1 MSKIMSGIARSSL
14 LVDLSISMYS
24 GRKQDT
30 STRDE
35 VTASKGAKSKRA
47 ASVYKSL
54 FADCKEL
61 DDITKFQARLRQQHY
76 KYTKPWLDSGVRMLP
91 ATLLQQYQD
100 VMYDYEQEFDSL
112 VSKFLDKYDTLVA
125 AAAFQ
130 LGGLFDRA
138 EYPLR
143 SEVRRKFSFNLTYTP
158 MPTSGDFRLD
168 IENETQAALAAE
180 YEKSMQAMAER
191 AARDSWEK
199 LHVVLSRLAKQLAPR
214 GEDGKPGK
222 IYDSL
227 LGNAYELCELLRHFN
242 VTGDPALESMR
253 RQLMDIMEGVNTDA
267 LRKEADTRAVVHK
280 KVQEMLNQHDW
291 GIEDEES
298 DDGDDGQSGVQ
309 LAA

>member
-1 MSKIMSGIARSSL
+1 MSQIMSGIARSSL
-14 LVDLSISMYS
+14 LVDLSISVYS

-61 DDITKFQARLRQQHY
+61 DDITRFQARLRQQHY

-100 VMYDYEQEFDSL
+100 VMYDYEREFGEL
-112 VSKFLDKYDTLVA
+112 VDKFLDKYDTLVA

-130 LGGLFDRA
+130 LGALFDRS

-143 SEVRRKFSFNLTYTP
+143 SAVRRKFSFNLTYTP

-199 LHVVLSRLAKQLAPR
+199 LHVVLSRMAKQLAPR

-227 LGNAYELCELLRHFN
+227 LGNAYELCELLKHFN
-242 VTGDPALESMR
+242 VTGDAALESMR
-253 RQLMDIMEGVNTDA
+253 RQLMDVMEGVNTDA

-291 GIEDEES
+291 GIEDEEADEGATGS
-298 DDGDDGQSGVQ
+298 DEVQ

>member
-1 MSKIMSGIARSSL
+1 MSQIMSGIARSSL
-14 LVDLSISMYS
+14 LVDLSISVYS

-61 DDITKFQARLRQQHY
+61 DDITRFQARLRQQHY

-100 VMYDYEQEFDSL
+100 VMYDYEKEFGEL
-112 VSKFLDKYDTLVA
+112 VDKFLDKYDTLVA

-130 LGGLFDRA
+130 LGALFDRS

-143 SEVRRKFSFNLTYTP
+143 SAVRRKFSFNLTYTP

-168 IENETQAALAAE
+168 VENETQAALAAE

-199 LHVVLSRLAKQLAPR
+199 LHVVLSRMAKQLAPR

-227 LGNAYELCELLRHFN
+227 LGNAYELCELLKHFN
-242 VTGDPALESMR
+242 VTGDAALESMR
-253 RQLMDIMEGVNTDA
+253 RQLMDVMEGVNTDA

-291 GIEDEES
+291 GIEDEEADEGATGS
-298 DDGDDGQSGVQ
+298 DEVQ